1 MRHFSFLTPMP
12 KRHLTDN
19 LVVKSNELIN
29 ASYAMT
35 VNEQKLLLACIS
47 QIDSRSTLE
56 SGAQFVLGVEEA
68 RDLFYSKADQR
79 HAFRDLDDASRRLFE
94 RKVSIDLGDGRELLT
109 RFVQSAVFDPS
120 KGTVTLHFANEIV
133 PYLSQLQANFTQYR
147 LSNIVQLTSS
157 HAVRIYE
164 LIVSWTGQ
172 GLAYKEMEIEEFREM
187 LGLGEKYKLNG
198 QLKDRVVN
206 PAVSQ
211 INESTDFELDISF
224 KKSRRTFKWIQL
236 RFNQKAEAAAAAAE
250 ARKQRD
256 ARALQNQAAKAN
268 RAIQEQ
274 KQAAAA
280 AVQTALSEWQSL
292 PDGSI
297 FAHQDGSV
305 WRKDGSTLY
314 SKEKNARIVEA
325 QIPHLLA
332 SGQLAHL
339 PPHPPAPPLP
349 TEEESEAQMWQIPAT
364 DDEQEEFNVAQNE
377 LTMKEQRLLELWERG
392 LITREEYLS
401 MILPPEPPPDFAPDD
416 PSAY

>member
-236 RFNQKAEAAAAAAE
+236 RFNQKAEAAAAAA
-250 ARKQRD
+250 
-256 ARALQNQAAKAN
+256 
-268 RAIQEQ
+268 
-274 KQAAAA
+274 
-280 AVQTALSEWQSL
+280 VQTALSEWQSL

>member
-1 MRHFSFLTPMP
+1 MPSDMREY
-12 KRHLTDN
+12 
-19 LVVKSNELIN
+19 VVTQSQTLIQ
-29 ASYAMT
+29 ATYAMT
-35 VNEQKLLLACIS
+35 VWEQRLLLSCIS
-47 QIDSRSTLE
+47 QIDSRLPMPEDNAYTLT
-56 SGAQFVLGVEEA
+56 VEQA
-68 RDLFYSKADQR
+68 RDLFYTDANAQNVY
-79 HAFRDLDDASRRLFE
+79 RDMARAVEKLYE
-94 RKVSIDLGDGRELLT
+94 RDVKIQLPDNETLQT
-109 RFVQSAVFDPS
+109 RFISSVLWSPDKYQI
-120 KGTVTLHFANEIV
+120 TLKFAPDIR
-133 PYLSQLQANFTQYR
+133 PYLSQLQNNFAGYK
-147 LSNIVQLTSS
+147 LKNIVQLTSS
-157 HAVRIYE
+157 YAIRLYEKLVGWAVRDMYY
-164 LIVSWTGQ
+164 Q
-172 GLAYKEMEIEEFREM
+172 EMEVAAFREM
-187 LGLGEKYKLNG
+187 LALGDKYERIS
-198 QLKDRVVN
+198 QLKERVIE
-206 PAVSQ
+206 PAVQQ
-211 INESTDFELDISF
+211 INANTDFSLDVSF
-224 KKSRRTFKWIQL
+224 KKCKREVRWIQL

-297 FAHQDGSV
+297 FAHQNGSV

-325 QIPHLLA
+325 QLPHLLA